1 MSEQKY
7 ITIKGARVHN
17 LKNIDVKIPR
27 NKLVVI
33 TGLSGSGKSSL
44 AFDTLYAEGQRR
56 YVESLSAYARQFLGR
71 MSKPEVDYIKGIPP
85 AIAIE
90 QKVNTR
96 NPRSTVGTST
106 EIYEYIRLLF
116 TRVGRT
122 FSPISGKEVKK
133 HQAKD
138 VVDYLLS
145 LPENTKFAILSP
157 FSSKEDRTI
166 LQQLD
171 IFHKQGFNRLEINDE
186 LVRIQDVLQK
196 TEMLNGVKE
205 NQLLLMID
213 RLAVQQSDSDFI
225 SRATDSVETAF
236 FESNGICTIKIYQ
249 EEKPIIKHFSKKFEA
264 DGITFE
270 EPSEYTFS
278 FNNPVGAC
286 PMCEGFGNV
295 IGIDPDLVIP
305 NKGLSIYDDAVACW
319 KGETMSE
326 WKKQLIYNADKFNFP
341 VHKPFY
347 QLTDGEKAL
356 LWTGNKYFG
365 GLNDF
370 FKYLEENQY
379 KIQYRVMLSR
389 YRGKT
394 VCPECHGSRLRKQA
408 QYVKIGG
415 KSIPELVLMSVVE
428 LNDFFHNLKLNE
440 HESII
445 ANRLLVEIHKRIQFL
460 IDVGLGYLTLN
471 RLSNTLSGGESQRIN
486 LTTSLGSSLVGS
498 LYILDEPSIGLH
510 SRDTHLLIKVLKQ
523 LQALGNTV
531 VVVEHDEEIIR
542 AADYIIDIGPDAGR
556 LGGEIVFE
564 GISPLNLPQGDFAS
578 DRQEKSPLEGRFR
591 GAESYT
597 LKYLSGEEK
606 IDVPAHHRK
615 WNNYIEVLGASEN
628 NLKNVDVKFP
638 LNVMTAVTGVS
649 GSGKSSLV
657 RNVFYPALKKY
668 YGGVSDR
675 TGNFAMLKGS
685 MNLVSDIEFV
695 DQNPIGRSSRSNP
708 VTYIKAYDEVRK
720 LYADQQL
727 SKQMGYSPGH
737 FSFNIEGGRCEECQG
752 DGTITVEMQFM
763 ADLTLECESCHG
775 KRFKADILEV
785 QYKGKN
791 IYELLEMT
799 VSDAIIFFQSS
810 AGNME
815 KKIAKKLQTLEDVGL
830 GYVKLGQPVSTL
842 SGGESQRVKLASFL
856 GMEKPLPTIF
866 IFDEPTTGLHFH
878 DIKTLMKAFDALI
891 AKGHTII
898 VIEHNMDVIKCADHI
913 IDIGPESGDKGGYIV
928 ATGTPEEIANCKESF
943 TGKFLKEK
951 ISKIV

>member
-106 EIYEYIRLLF
+106 EIYEYIRLLY

-138 VVDYLLS
+138 VIDYLLS

-157 FSSKEDRTI
+157 FSPKEDRT
-166 LQQLD
+166 LVQQID
-171 IFHKQGFNRLEINDE
+171 IFHKQGFTRLEINDE

-196 TEMLNGVKE
+196 LEMLDGIKE

-225 SRATDSVETAF
+225 SRSTDSVETAF

-305 NKGLSIYDDAVACW
+305 NKALSIYDDAVACW

-326 WKKQLIYNADKFNFP
+326 WKKKLIFNAEKFNFP

-347 QLTDGEKAL
+347 QLSENEKSL

-370 FKYLEENQY
+370 FKFLEENQY

-394 VCPECHGSRLRKQA
+394 ICPECHGSRLRKQA

-415 KSIPELVLMSVVE
+415 KSIPELVLMPVVE
-428 LNDFFHNLKLNE
+428 LNDFFHNLKLKE

-445 ANRLLVEIHKRIQFL
+445 ANRLLIEIHKRIQFL
-460 IDVGLGYLTLN
+460 LDVGLGYLTLN

-556 LGGEIVFE
+556 LGGEIVFA
-564 GISPLNLPQGDFAS
+564 SPLP
-578 DRQEKSPLEGRFR
+578 KSLSTGEGLEQRPLGSSLSCGEGGGR
-591 GAESYT
+591 GFT
-597 LKYLSGEEK
+597 MKYLSGEEK
-606 IDVPAHHRK
+606 IDVPAHRRK

-675 TGNFAMLKGS
+675 TGDFAMLKGS

-752 DGTITVEMQFM
+752 EGTITVEMQFM

-799 VSDAIIFFQSS
+799 VNDAIVFFQSS
-810 AGNME
+810 AGNTE

-891 AKGHTII
+891 AKGHTVI

-928 ATGTPEEIANCKESF
+928 ATGTPEEIAKCKESF
-943 TGKFLKEK
+943 TGNFLQEK
-951 ISKIV
+951 LK